1 MKAIFFL
8 ILRLLLK
15 RKRQTLVAVLGVSIG
30 VGAFVAMA
38 SLMNGFQ
45 KYFIEQAIDLNS
57 HITLKVKDEE
67 KPEERLKRF
76 YGEDNIFVIRGAKP
90 KEKKDKVSDHAT
102 LITRYEKDKDI
113 VGVSPHLN
121 AQGIIRY
128 GVLEK
133 TASLI
138 GIDPM
143 LERKSS
149 VIDRFIV
156 NNRLNNLISD
166 RYSIIIG
173 RLLAQ
178 DLGIV
183 ETGKKVIITTPNG
196 NTQLFKV
203 VDFFDSGITY
213 IDQTRV
219 YMNIKTLQTM
229 TGKPNEVNEI
239 VFKIKDVHSAEDISR
254 RISKETGYY
263 TESWQFSY
271 RNFLQIFKI
280 QNYVTYII
288 VFAILVVSAFGIFNI
303 IMMTVMEKRRDIA
316 ILKALGYED
325 KDIVRVFAYNG
336 LIIGIIG
343 SILGSALGFLIQE
356 YLASVDIEVQGIIR
370 TKGFLLDRN
379 PLYFFYGILFAIV
392 FSFFASF
399 YPSYKASKLNPIDIF
414 RSGG

>member
-1 MKAIFFL
+1 MKNIIFIIFKLL
-8 ILRLLLK
+8 IK
-15 RKRQTLVAVLGVSIG
+15 RKRQTIVAVLGVSIG
-30 VGAFVAMA
+30 VSAFVAMA

-45 KYFIEQAIDLNS
+45 KYFVEQAVDLNS

-67 KPEERLKRF
+67 KPEDRLKRF
-76 YGEDNIFVIRGAKP
+76 YGDDNIFLIRGAKP
-90 KEKKDKVSDHAT
+90 KDKKDK
-102 LITRYEKDKDI
+102 ITDYWAFIKRYEKDKDI

-133 TASLI
+133 TASLT
-138 GIDPM
+138 GIDPI
-143 LERKSS
+143 LERKAS

-173 RLLAQ
+173 RLLAK

-183 ETGKKVIITTPNG
+183 EIGKKVIITTPNG
-196 NTQLFKV
+196 NTQIFKV

-219 YMNIKTLQTM
+219 YMNIKTLQTI
-229 TGKPNEVNEI
+229 TGKTNEVNEI
-239 VFKIKDVHSAEDISR
+239 IFKIKDVHNAEQLSQ
-254 RISKETGYY
+254 RIRSETGYY
-263 TESWQFSY
+263 TESWQLAY
-271 RNFLQIFKI
+271 KNFLQIFKI
-280 QNYVTYII
+280 QNYITYMI

-325 KDIVRVFAYNG
+325 WDIIRVFTYNG
-336 LIIGIIG
+336 LIIGLIGSVIG
-343 SILGSALGFLIQE
+343 SILGFFIQE
-356 YLASVDIEVQGIIR
+356 YLVSIDIEVQGIIR

-379 PLYFFYGILFAIV
+379 PLYFFYGIVFAV
-392 FSFFASF
+392 LFSFIASF
-399 YPSYKASKLNPIDIF
+399 YPSYKASRLNPIDIF